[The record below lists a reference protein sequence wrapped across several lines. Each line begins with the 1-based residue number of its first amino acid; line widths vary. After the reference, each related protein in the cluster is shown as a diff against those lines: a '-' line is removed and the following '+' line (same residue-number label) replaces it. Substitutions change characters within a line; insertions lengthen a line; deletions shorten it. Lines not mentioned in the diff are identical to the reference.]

1 MDDSGSWLE
10 RGEQARSP
18 LRILVADDAAI
29 TRLDLRKLLEQ
40 NGYEVLEARDGLEA
54 VQIARE
60 QRPDLAILD
69 VAMPRLGGID
79 AARCICAERP
89 IPIVALTGLS
99 ARGIVA
105 DAVGA
110 GVFAYVAKPFSS
122 RELVPAIELAFA
134 RHRELLDARREL
146 GRKPPPPSPV
156 DIVIS
161 GSSGDRWPLRIV
173 RDESGALDVKAL
185 PDERA

>member
-1 MDDSGSWLE
+1 MDATE
-10 RGEQARSP
+10 RWPGAAAEDGSP
-18 LRILVADDAAI
+18 LRILIADDAAI
-29 TRLDLRKLLEQ
+29 TRLDLRRLLEQ
-40 NGYEVLEARDGLEA
+40 SGYEVVEARDGVEA
-54 VQIARE
+54 VQVARE
-60 QRPDLAILD
+60 QRPDVAILD
-69 VAMPRLGGID
+69 VSMPRLSGIE
-79 AARCICAERP
+79 AARRICAERP

-110 GVFAYVAKPFSS
+110 GVFAYVTKPFSS

-134 RHRELLDARREL
+134 RHRELLGARREL
-146 GRKPPPPSPV
+146 GRRGTSSGPL

-173 RDESGALDVKAL
+173 RDESGALEVEAL
-185 PDERA
+185 PDEPA